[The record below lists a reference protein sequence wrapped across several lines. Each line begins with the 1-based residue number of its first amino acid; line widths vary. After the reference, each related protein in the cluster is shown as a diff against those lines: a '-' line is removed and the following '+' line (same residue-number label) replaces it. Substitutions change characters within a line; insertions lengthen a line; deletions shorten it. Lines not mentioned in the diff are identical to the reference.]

1 MSPAK
6 QSYKTLSKL
15 PRKAARWGSGH
26 SRGGSKELG
35 AAGYPEVF
43 AAPCCGKTHRQ
54 REAVPLPPR
63 CARDAGRGL
72 RVREERH
79 SPSLHP
85 AQPPARHGEA
95 SPWLPE
101 MQRGRCSPKEALL
114 QLLLLQNLHAGSAG
128 CSLIRAFRRRRR
140 RIKGSFSPRHDSL
153 EHSLRQG
160 TKTDPRERLA
170 GEGKNYPI

>member
-6 QSYKTLSKL
+6 QSYKTLSEL
-15 PRKAARWGSGH
+15 PRKAACWGSGH

-85 AQPPARHGEA
+85 AHPPARHGC
-95 SPWLPE
+95 
-101 MQRGRCSPKEALL
+101 QRRKGEGAALKKPF
-114 QLLLLQNLHAGSAG
+114 
-128 CSLIRAFRRRRR
+128 C
-140 RIKGSFSPRHDSL
+140 SFSFCKTCVQAAL
-153 EHSLRQG
+153 AAHSSGLFGKGGAASRAVFLLGTTASSTRSG
-160 TKTDPRERLA
+160 TKTKPRERLA